1 MQKILLASV
10 LSILSC
16 NISAQSAT
24 NSDNESG
31 TEATYKVSKAK
42 KRYKFFSDEAP
53 VTMADGTVKAIA
65 DVKVGEHVRT
75 CMGGK
80 SVSTQVRQIDV
91 YDKPSSKLTAVYLR
105 PAVEKP
111 GTDHTMVPALLLE
124 ATPDHKVQTN
134 RGKKRLKKL
143 SKKDI
148 LYHYDPSTG
157 IVSNWKVG
165 AIHNNAREVS
175 KAYNLETEYGTYL
188 VDNVV
193 VANN

>member
-10 LSILSC
+10 FSILSF
-16 NISAQSAT
+16 NILAQSDS
-24 NSDNESG
+24 NSG
-31 TEATYKVSKAK
+31 TEATYKISKTK
-42 KRYKFFSDEAP
+42 KRYKYFSDEAP

-65 DVKVGEHVRT
+65 DVKVGEHVKT
-75 CMGGK
+75 CRDGQ
-80 SVSTQVRQIDV
+80 SVSTQVLQIDV
-91 YDKPSSKLTAVYLR
+91 YNKPNSKLTAVYLR
-105 PAVEKP
+105 PASEKSDQ
-111 GTDHTMVPALLLE
+111 TRVPALLLE
-124 ATPDHKVQTN
+124 AAPDHRVQTQ

-165 AIHNNAREVS
+165 AVHNNARKVT

-188 VDNVV
+188 IDNVV